1 MTVARIRVRIK
12 AGVLDPQGSAIKG
25 ALKKLGFNDI
35 EDVRVGKL
43 IEIKI
48 KQKEE
53 AQAREQVKQMCDR
66 LLANQVVEDYDF
78 DILED

>member
-66 LLANQVVEDYDF
+66 LLVNQVVEDYDF